1 MGQGERN
8 SIFNG
13 RKAGIGVG
21 YPEADNASVR
31 NGAISSLRLAG

>member
-13 RKAGIGVG
+13 RKAGIGVR
-21 YPEADNASVR
+21 YPEADNANVR
-31 NGAISSLRLAG
+31 SGSISPLRPAG